1 MGNIFSGPNV
11 WLAVGFFGQFL
22 FSMRFILQWIASEKI
37 KRSVIPH
44 IFWYFSLA
52 GGVVLFIYAI
62 YRRDPVFI
70 LGQGAGIFI
79 YLRNIYF
86 ILKERRLKS
95 L

>member
-1 MGNIFSGPNV
+1 MSNLLNSENI
-11 WLAVGFFGQFL
+11 WLVVGFFGQLL
-22 FSMRFILQWIASEKI
+22 FSMRFILQWLASERI

-44 IFWYFSLA
+44 MFWYFSLA
-52 GGVVLFIYAI
+52 GGIVLFIYAI

-86 ILKERRLKS
+86 ILRESR
-95 L
+95 

>member
-1 MGNIFSGPNV
+1 MSNLLNSENI
-11 WLAVGFFGQFL
+11 WLMVGFCGQLL
-22 FSMRFILQWIASEKI
+22 FSMRFILQWLASERI

-44 IFWYFSLA
+44 MFWYFSLA
-52 GGVVLFIYAI
+52 GGIVLFIYAI

-86 ILKERRLKS
+86 ILREPR
-95 L
+95 

>member
-1 MGNIFSGPNV
+1 MHNIFTIDHL
-11 WLAVGFFGQFL
+11 WLAIGLFGQLL
-22 FSMRFILQWIASEKI
+22 FSMRFILQWLASEKI
-37 KRSVIPH
+37 KRSIVPN

-52 GGVVLFIYAI
+52 GGIVLFIYAI

-86 ILKERRLKS
+86 ILRHHEKS
-95 L
+95 

>member
-1 MGNIFSGPNV
+1 MHNIFSIEHI
-11 WLAVGFFGQFL
+11 WLAIGLFGQLL
-22 FSMRFILQWIASEKI
+22 FSMRFILQWLASEKI
-37 KRSVIPH
+37 KRSIVPN

-52 GGVVLFIYAI
+52 GGIVLFIYAI

-86 ILKERRLKS
+86 ILRHPEKH
-95 L
+95 